1 MLHVDSKFLS
11 QWSDHLNAML
21 DSGTMILLITA
32 LTSGICVLCM
42 YSVYG
47 NVIRHETTLHDLRNR
62 VELLQNQQTLRIA
75 ELKGEIAPD
84 DVEMIPDAIELP
96 ADAPNTTDDVA
107 GVIPEDQ
114 AKPVS
119 SSTNAA

>member
-1 MLHVDSKFLS
+1 MLHLDPKFLS
-11 QWSDHLNAML
+11 QWSEYVYAML

-32 LTSGICVLCM
+32 LTAGICVLCM

-75 ELKGEIAPD
+75 ELKGEIGPD
-84 DVEMIPDAIELP
+84 DVEIVTDAIELP
-96 ADAPNTTDDVA
+96 QDGPLASEDVA
-107 GVIPEDQ
+107 GVISEDQ
-114 AKPVS
+114 SNPVS

>member
-1 MLHVDSKFLS
+1 MLHLDPKFLAH
-11 QWSDHLNAML
+11 WSDHHFVML

-32 LTSGICVLCM
+32 LTAGICVLCM

-84 DVEMIPDAIELP
+84 DVEIVPDAVELP
-96 ADAPNTTDDVA
+96 AEQSQASE
-107 GVIPEDQ
+107 GVVGAIPDDQ
-114 AKPVS
+114 AKPAS
-119 SSTNAA
+119 SSTSAA